1 MTKDGN
7 WDPYAA
13 GVAALRIGRV
23 MLEWRPFSVRAE
35 GPGTSS
41 RLFEL
46 VFSSIAVLS
55 VFKLLL
61 WLLGR
66 SSPSFGCSDH
76 SLSFET
82 KKTIFNHFCGVKR
95 RQKSIGSQSLDRN
108 GHRNQERLIL
118 YDCF

>member
-82 KKTIFNHFCGVKR
+82 KKKPYSIIFAALREDKINWLTKFG
-95 RQKSIGSQSLDRN
+95 
-108 GHRNQERLIL
+108 
-118 YDCF
+118 